1 MWSAF
6 NWNIEVDVKW
16 ILTGHLRLQTED
28 AFTVDCY
35 WLLLSGTRSGR
46 QDYASRGLQSTYPS
60 PEGWPVRVGPF
71 LVCIWPNSGC
81 GLFLSLQCWML
92 YHINGFVAILILTR
106 RINFQGRGSCCTL
119 DVRFCRIKVWFSRL
133 LFSFSFFLARV
144 AIHRLLVLFSSISF

>member
-1 MWSAF
+1 MLSVQAVF
-6 NWNIEVDVKW
+6 RPIGAPGLC
-16 ILTGHLRLQTED
+16 ILRGAKAHIHRLKSD
-28 AFTVDCY
+28 
-35 WLLLSGTRSGR
+35 LLEF
-46 QDYASRGLQSTYPS
+46 GL
-60 PEGWPVRVGPF
+60 F
-71 LVCIWPNSGC
+71 LFCIWPNSGC

-119 DVRFCRIKVWFSRL
+119 DVRFCRIKVRFSRL